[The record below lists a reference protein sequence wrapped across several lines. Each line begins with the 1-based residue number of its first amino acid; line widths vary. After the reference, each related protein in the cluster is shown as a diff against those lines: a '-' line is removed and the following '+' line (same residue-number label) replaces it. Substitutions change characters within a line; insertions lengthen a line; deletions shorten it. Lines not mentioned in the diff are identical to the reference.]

1 MFTCRHNVM
10 TGCWRTLAGR
20 GISTNAQRAIVEGTE
35 FTSNKDAYAQN
46 SAILWRS
53 ELDHDTARAFS
64 GSVLCSGLP
73 SDTTARAVVFQN
85 YEAALK
91 DECTLNDHQV
101 GLTGVTNQAT
111 FKGGFILPDEITSS
125 EIVMSCEKGP
135 KPFNSIQKAFKTD
148 KHLAKS
154 RATSGPPD
162 ILVTVQPWH
171 GWVEV
176 AQESWVHPSM
186 LVFAA
191 AGCALHPYTC
201 SYSIRFKAPPT
212 LVQLRSPISSRWFW
226 FGFCIIRPFFLD
238 YECHGGMASQ

>member
-1 MFTCRHNVM
+1 MFTWRHNVM

-35 FTSNKDAYAQN
+35 FTWNKGAYAQN

-53 ELDHDTARAFS
+53 EFDHDTAGAFS
-64 GSVLCSGLP
+64 GGLLCSGLP
-73 SDTTARAVVFQN
+73 YDATARAVVIQN

-148 KHLAKS
+148 KHLTKS
-154 RATSGPPD
+154 RATGL
-162 ILVTVQPWH
+162 I
-171 GWVEV
+171 
-176 AQESWVHPSM
+176 SWLQCVRQ
-186 LVFAA
+186 
-191 AGCALHPYTC
+191 AL
-201 SYSIRFKAPPT
+201 
-212 LVQLRSPISSRWFW
+212 
-226 FGFCIIRPFFLD
+226 
-238 YECHGGMASQ
+238 